1 MNAGAYGGEMKQVVE
16 RVHFLEA
23 DGTPGV
29 MSGEDLA
36 FGYRKSAFMGTKR
49 IITSA
54 ELRLESGAEAEITAK
69 MEDFMRRR
77 REKQPL
83 ELPSAGSVF
92 KRPEGRYAH

>member
-1 MNAGAYGGEMKQVVE
+1 MKQVVE

-92 KRPEGRYAH
+92 KRPEGLFCRYAH

>member
-1 MNAGAYGGEMKQVVE
+1 
-16 RVHFLEA
+16 
-23 DGTPGV
+23 

-83 ELPSAGSVF
+83 ELPSAAAYSSARRAILPV
-92 KRPEGRYAH
+92 RSLNSAA